1 MSTDKPAIDAAP
13 AADDRELADLGVAA
27 AATAIRQ
34 GDISAESY
42 SAALLKRARRYSD
55 LQSFITIDESAVLAA
70 AAEADKARAAGST
83 APLLGVPLGVKD
95 SYATRGLRTTL
106 GVKTLE
112 TFIPSQ
118 DADVVRAIK
127 NAGGI
132 VFGKNNLVEMSY
144 GLTGDNDRY
153 GQVKNPHGREHIPGG
168 SSSGSAASVAAR
180 IVPASF
186 GGDTIGSIRVPAAL
200 TGVVGFK
207 PTIGRWPG
215 YGVAPVS
222 HTLDTTGLLARNV
235 DDCILIDQIVA
246 ADEFASPS
254 KHSGLKDVR
263 FAYAPKQ
270 FLGLVDPEIES
281 QFVTALHRLRDAG
294 AEVLEIDLGEDF
306 SKLADRVAWNL
317 FFRETQQAV
326 SEFLRQNDVP
336 VTFDEIYDDLK
347 PQLKEVWNQ
356 FVIPSGPGYL
366 TESDLEETLS
376 IDRPE
381 LQRRLG
387 NVFGAGGFDALAF
400 PTTAALAPLIEDQW
414 SFTVAGERV
423 DHLFLAKNTIPASG
437 AGLPGISLP
446 IGLARSGLPL
456 GIELDGARG
465 DDRKLLDV
473 ARRVENVLEL
483 TPA

>member
-168 SSSGSAASVAAR
+168 HRVAQQ
-180 IVPASF
+180 
-186 GGDTIGSIRVPAAL
+186 
-200 TGVVGFK
+200 
-207 PTIGRWPG
+207 
-215 YGVAPVS
+215 
-222 HTLDTTGLLARNV
+222 H
-235 DDCILIDQIVA
+235 
-246 ADEFASPS
+246 PS
-254 KHSGLKDVR
+254 R
-263 FAYAPKQ
+263 
-270 FLGLVDPEIES
+270 LGLCP
-281 QFVTALHRLRDAG
+281 RL
-294 AEVLEIDLGEDF
+294 
-306 SKLADRVAWNL
+306 
-317 FFRETQQAV
+317 
-326 SEFLRQNDVP
+326 
-336 VTFDEIYDDLK
+336 
-347 PQLKEVWNQ
+347 
-356 FVIPSGPGYL
+356 
-366 TESDLEETLS
+366 
-376 IDRPE
+376 
-381 LQRRLG
+381 
-387 NVFGAGGFDALAF
+387 
-400 PTTAALAPLIEDQW
+400 
-414 SFTVAGERV
+414 
-423 DHLFLAKNTIPASG
+423 SG
-437 AGLPGISLP
+437 ATRSAPSECLP
-446 IGLARSGLPL
+446 R
-456 GIELDGARG
+456 
-465 DDRKLLDV
+465 
-473 ARRVENVLEL
+473 
-483 TPA
+483 